1 MVEGTVENS
10 ILFRGVHVGE
20 GSVVRDCIL
29 MQASDIYPG
38 SELNYVILDKS
49 VTVKDNRRLAGYAGF
64 PIIVRKGSVI

>member
-1 MVEGTVENS
+1 
-10 ILFRGVHVGE
+10 
-20 GSVVRDCIL
+20 

-38 SELNYVILDKS
+38 SELNYVILDKG